1 MKQYNALVTEKLR
14 LISDIQKLMLQIDE
28 VKKSNQDTSPY
39 VLQLKELRIKLE
51 NIDQQIASRSK
62 ALG

>member
-14 LISDIQKLMLQIDE
+14 LISDIQKLMLQMDE
-28 VKKSNQDTSPY
+28 VKKDNKDTSSY
-39 VLQLKELRIKLE
+39 AFQLKELRIKLE

-62 ALG
+62 SLG